1 MKPSEAVD
9 KHRIEI
15 RRIVEKNEAKNP
27 RVFGSAIHGDDT
39 EESDLDLLVDPI
51 RGETTFMS
59 LVNIEMEVSALIGIK
74 VDVQTPLALSA
85 RFRNEVL
92 QEAVPL

>member
-1 MKPSEAVD
+1 MKPSEAVS
-9 KHRIEI
+9 KHRNEI

-39 EESDLDLLVDPI
+39 EDSDLDLLVDPI

-74 VDVQTPLALSA
+74 VDVQTPSALSA